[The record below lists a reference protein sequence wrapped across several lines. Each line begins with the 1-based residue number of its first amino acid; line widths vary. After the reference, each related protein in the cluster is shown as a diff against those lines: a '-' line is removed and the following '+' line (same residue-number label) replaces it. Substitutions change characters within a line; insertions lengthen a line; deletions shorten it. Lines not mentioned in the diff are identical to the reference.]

1 MGIMGKYTTKTTDED
16 GNDAWLSSD
25 GRQFA
30 TRSGAWKHSKSIDDG
45 ATREEGQ
52 PEVET
57 RKSSDRDSPTSEL
70 YDEPDPLSWA
80 SVDFGGDM
88 ESPTEVVPTV
98 LKRITPTVEGQKKT
112 RKEMEQERKTNVAL
126 LKVGYRTGDV
136 LLTRYKR
143 ALMEDPNADAIS
155 HSETDY
161 EWISGVSNAALEENG
176 ISIGAAIGTTQIAL
190 IANGYWWMAPVAKI
204 HKEADKSPFTGR
216 MGGAVGR
223 FLERVPII
231 GKRLKARRETAIE
244 KAEREVFGSE

>member
-1 MGIMGKYTTKTTDED
+1 MGKYTTKTTDED
-16 GNDAWLSSD
+16 GNDAWLASD

-30 TRSGAWKHSKSIDDG
+30 TRSGAWKHSKSIDD
-45 ATREEGQ
+45 T
-52 PEVET
+52 PEPPAEPQYEAVQ
-57 RKSSDRDSPTSEL
+57 D
-70 YDEPDPLSWA
+70 DEPDPISWA

-98 LKRITPTVEGQKKT
+98 LKRITPTVAGQKKT

-143 ALMEDPNADAIS
+143 ALMEDPNADPIS

-190 IANGYWWMAPVAKI
+190 ISNAYWFGAPVAKI

-216 MGGAVGR
+216 VGGAVGR
-223 FLERVPII
+223 FLERVPVL
-231 GKRLKARRETAIE
+231 GRRLKARRETRIE
-244 KAEREVFGSE
+244 KAEREVFGDER

>member
-1 MGIMGKYTTKTTDED
+1 MGKYTTKTTDDE
-16 GNDAWLSSD
+16 GNDAWLASD

-30 TRSGAWKHSKSIDDG
+30 TRSGAWKHSKSLDDTP
-45 ATREEGQ
+45 APPAEPHYESVQ
-52 PEVET
+52 
-57 RKSSDRDSPTSEL
+57 D
-70 YDEPDPLSWA
+70 DEPDPISWA

-88 ESPTEVVPTV
+88 EAPTEVVPTV
-98 LKRITPTVEGQKKT
+98 LKRITPTVAGQKKT

-143 ALMEDPNADAIS
+143 ALMEDSQAEAIT

-190 IANGYWWMAPVAKI
+190 IANGYWFAAPVAKI

-216 MGGAVGR
+216 VGGAVGR
-223 FLERVPII
+223 FLERVPVL
-231 GKRLKARRETAIE
+231 GKRLRARRETRIE
-244 KAEREVFGSE
+244 KAEREVFGNDRGE

>member
-1 MGIMGKYTTKTTDED
+1 MGKYTTKTTDEE
-16 GNDAWLSSD
+16 GNDAWLASD

-45 ATREEGQ
+45 ATREESQ

-57 RKSSDRDSPTSEL
+57 RKSSDRDSSFSEPD
-70 YDEPDPLSWA
+70 DEPDPVSWA
-80 SVDFGGDM
+80 TMDFGGEM

-98 LKRITPTVEGQKKT
+98 LKRITPTVPGQKKT
-112 RKEMEQERKTNVAL
+112 RKEMDQERKTNVAL
-126 LKVGYRTGDV
+126 LKIGYRTGDV

-143 ALMEDPNADAIS
+143 ALMEDPNADAIT

-176 ISIGAAIGTTQIAL
+176 VSIGAAIGTTQIAV
-190 IANGYWWMAPVAKI
+190 IANGYWFSSPLMKI

-223 FLERVPII
+223 FLERVPIL
-231 GKRLKARRETAIE
+231 GKRIKARRETRIE
-244 KAEREVFGSE
+244 KAEREVFGDER

>member
-1 MGIMGKYTTKTTDED
+1 MGKYTTKTTDED

-30 TRSGAWKHSKSIDDG
+30 TRSGAWKHSKSIDDP
-45 ATREEGQ
+45 
-52 PEVET
+52 PEPPAEPQYET
-57 RKSSDRDSPTSEL
+57 VQD
-70 YDEPDPLSWA
+70 DEPDPLSWA

-88 ESPTEVVPTV
+88 EAPTEVVPTV
-98 LKRITPTVEGQKKT
+98 LKRITPTVAGQKKT

-143 ALMEDPNADAIS
+143 ALMEDSQAEAIS

-161 EWISGVSNAALEENG
+161 DWISGVSNAALEENG

-190 IANGYWWMAPVAKI
+190 ISNAYWFGASVAKI

-216 MGGAVGR
+216 VGGAVGR
-223 FLERVPII
+223 FLERVPVL
-231 GKRLKARRETAIE
+231 GKRLRARRETRIE
-244 KAEREVFGSE
+244 KAEREVFGNE

>member
-1 MGIMGKYTTKTTDED
+1 MGKYTTKTTDEE
-16 GNDAWLSSD
+16 GNDAWLASD

-30 TRSGAWKHSKSIDDG
+30 TRSGAWKHSKSLDETLD
-45 ATREEGQ
+45 T
-52 PEVET
+52 PVEP
-57 RKSSDRDSPTSEL
+57 KYEPIEAD
-70 YDEPDPLSWA
+70 DEPDPISWA

-88 ESPTEVVPTV
+88 EAPTEVVPTV
-98 LKRITPTVEGQKKT
+98 LKRITPTVPGQKKT
-112 RKEMEQERKTNVAL
+112 RKEIEQERKTNLAL

-143 ALMEDPNADAIS
+143 ALMEDPNAEAIS

-161 EWISGVSNAALEENG
+161 EWISGVSNSALEENG

-190 IANGYWWMAPVAKI
+190 IANGYWFGAPVAKI

-223 FLERVPII
+223 FLERVPVL
-231 GKRLKARRETAIE
+231 GKRLKARRETRIE
-244 KAEREVFGSE
+244 KAEREVFGDER

>member
-1 MGIMGKYTTKTTDED
+1 MGKYTTKTTDED

-30 TRSGAWKHSKSIDDG
+30 TRSGAWKHSKAIDD
-45 ATREEGQ
+45 T
-52 PEVET
+52 PEPPAEPQYEPIQA
-57 RKSSDRDSPTSEL
+57 D
-70 YDEPDPLSWA
+70 DEPDPLSWA

-88 ESPTEVVPTV
+88 EAPTEVVPTV
-98 LKRITPTVEGQKKT
+98 LKRITPTVAGQKKT
-112 RKEMEQERKTNVAL
+112 RKEMEAERKTNVAL

-143 ALMEDPNADAIS
+143 ALMEDSQADAIS

-161 EWISGVSNAALEENG
+161 DWISGVSNAALEENG

-190 IANGYWWMAPVAKI
+190 IANGYWFAAPVAKI

-216 MGGAVGR
+216 VGGAVGR
-223 FLERVPII
+223 FLERVPVL
-231 GKRLKARRETAIE
+231 GKRLKARRETRIE
-244 KAEREVFGSE
+244 KAEREVFGNDRGE

>member
-1 MGIMGKYTTKTTDED
+1 MGKYTTKTTDED

-30 TRSGAWKHSKSIDDG
+30 TRSGAWKHSKSIDD
-45 ATREEGQ
+45 TPDTPVE
-52 PEVET
+52 PEYKPIEA
-57 RKSSDRDSPTSEL
+57 D
-70 YDEPDPLSWA
+70 DEPDPLSWA

-98 LKRITPTVEGQKKT
+98 LKRITPTVAGQKKT

-143 ALMEDPNADAIS
+143 ALMEDPQADAIS

-190 IANGYWWMAPVAKI
+190 IANGYWFAAPVAKI

-216 MGGAVGR
+216 VGGAVGR
-223 FLERVPII
+223 FLERVPVI
-231 GKRLKARRETAIE
+231 GKRLRARRETRIE
-244 KAEREVFGSE
+244 KAEREVFGNE

>member
-1 MGIMGKYTTKTTDED
+1 MGKYTTKTTDDE

-30 TRSGAWKHSKSIDDG
+30 TRSGAWKHSKSIDD
-45 ATREEGQ
+45 T
-52 PEVET
+52 PEPPAEPQYEPIQA
-57 RKSSDRDSPTSEL
+57 D
-70 YDEPDPLSWA
+70 DEPAPLSWA

-98 LKRITPTVEGQKKT
+98 LKRITPTVAGQKKT

-143 ALMEDPNADAIS
+143 ALMEDPQAEAIT

-161 EWISGVSNAALEENG
+161 DWISGVSNSALEENG
-176 ISIGAAIGTTQIAL
+176 VSIGAAIGTTQIAL
-190 IANGYWWMAPVAKI
+190 IANTYWFGAPVAKI

-216 MGGAVGR
+216 VGGAVGR
-223 FLERVPII
+223 LLERVPVL
-231 GKRLKARRETAIE
+231 GKRLRARRETRIE
-244 KAEREVFGSE
+244 KAEREVFGNE

>member
-1 MGIMGKYTTKTTDED
+1 VIEMGKYTTKTTDEE
-16 GNDAWLSSD
+16 GNDAWLASD
-25 GRQFA
+25 GKQFA
-30 TRSGAWKHSKSIDDG
+30 TRSGAWKHSKSLDETPD
-45 ATREEGQ
+45 T
-52 PEVET
+52 PVEP
-57 RKSSDRDSPTSEL
+57 KYEPIEAD
-70 YDEPDPLSWA
+70 DEPDPISWA

-88 ESPTEVVPTV
+88 EAPTEVVPTV
-98 LKRITPTVEGQKKT
+98 LKRITPTVPGQKKT

-190 IANGYWWMAPVAKI
+190 IANGYWFGAPVAKI

-223 FLERVPII
+223 FLERVPVL
-231 GKRLKARRETAIE
+231 GKRLKARRETRIE
-244 KAEREVFGSE
+244 KAEREVFGDER

>member
-1 MGIMGKYTTKTTDED
+1 MGKYTTKTTDDE
-16 GNDAWLSSD
+16 GNDAWLASD

-30 TRSGAWKHSKSIDDG
+30 TRSGAWKHSKSIDD
-45 ATREEGQ
+45 T
-52 PEVET
+52 PEAPTEPQYEAVEI
-57 RKSSDRDSPTSEL
+57 D
-70 YDEPDPLSWA
+70 DEPDPLSWA

-98 LKRITPTVEGQKKT
+98 LKRITPTVAGQKKT
-112 RKEMEQERKTNVAL
+112 RKEMEAERKTNVAL

-143 ALMEDPNADAIS
+143 ALMEDPNADPIS

-176 ISIGAAIGTTQIAL
+176 VSIGAAIGTTQIAL
-190 IANGYWWMAPVAKI
+190 IANGYWFGAPVAKI

-244 KAEREVFGSE
+244 KAEREVFGNE

>member
-1 MGIMGKYTTKTTDED
+1 MGKYTTKTSDDE
-16 GNDAWLSSD
+16 GNDAWLASD

-30 TRSGAWKHSKSIDDG
+30 TRSGAWKHSKSLDD
-45 ATREEGQ
+45 T
-52 PEVET
+52 PEPPAEPHYESVQ
-57 RKSSDRDSPTSEL
+57 D
-70 YDEPDPLSWA
+70 DEPDPISWA

-88 ESPTEVVPTV
+88 EAPTEVVPTV
-98 LKRITPTVEGQKKT
+98 LKRITPTVAGQKKT

-126 LKVGYRTGDV
+126 LKGRYRTGDV

-143 ALMEDPNADAIS
+143 ALMEDSQAEAIT

-190 IANGYWWMAPVAKI
+190 IANGYWFAAPVAKI

-216 MGGAVGR
+216 VGGAVGR
-223 FLERVPII
+223 FLERVPVL
-231 GKRLKARRETAIE
+231 GKRLRARRETRIE
-244 KAEREVFGSE
+244 KAEREVFGNDRGE

>member
-1 MGIMGKYTTKTTDED
+1 MGKYTTKTTDDE

-30 TRSGAWKHSKSIDDG
+30 TRSGAWKHSKAIDD
-45 ATREEGQ
+45 T
-52 PEVET
+52 PEPPAE
-57 RKSSDRDSPTSEL
+57 SQYESIQAD
-70 YDEPDPLSWA
+70 DEPDPLSWA

-88 ESPTEVVPTV
+88 EAPTEVVPTV
-98 LKRITPTVEGQKKT
+98 LKRITPTVAGQKKT
-112 RKEMEQERKTNVAL
+112 RKEMEAERKTNVAL

-143 ALMEDPNADAIS
+143 ALMEDSQADAIS

-161 EWISGVSNAALEENG
+161 DWISGVSNAALEENG

-190 IANGYWWMAPVAKI
+190 IANGYWFAAPVAKI

-216 MGGAVGR
+216 VGGAVGR
-223 FLERVPII
+223 FLERVPVL
-231 GKRLKARRETAIE
+231 GKRLRARRETRIE
-244 KAEREVFGSE
+244 KAEREVFGNE

>member
-1 MGIMGKYTTKTTDED
+1 MGKYTTKTTDDE

-30 TRSGAWKHSKSIDDG
+30 TRSGAWKHSKAIDD
-45 ATREEGQ
+45 T
-52 PEVET
+52 PEPPAE
-57 RKSSDRDSPTSEL
+57 SQYEPIQAD
-70 YDEPDPLSWA
+70 DEPDPLSWA

-88 ESPTEVVPTV
+88 EAPTEVVPTV
-98 LKRITPTVEGQKKT
+98 LKRITPTVAGQKKT

-143 ALMEDPNADAIS
+143 ALMEDSQADAIS

-161 EWISGVSNAALEENG
+161 DWISGVSNAALEENG

-190 IANGYWWMAPVAKI
+190 IANTYWFAAPVAKI

-216 MGGAVGR
+216 VGGAVGR
-223 FLERVPII
+223 FLERVPVL
-231 GKRLKARRETAIE
+231 GKRLKARRETRIE
-244 KAEREVFGSE
+244 KAEREVFGNDRGE

>member
-1 MGIMGKYTTKTTDED
+1 MGKYTTKTTDED
-16 GNDAWLSSD
+16 GKDAWLASD

-30 TRSGAWKHSKSIDDG
+30 TRSGAWKHSKSLDD
-45 ATREEGQ
+45 T
-52 PEVET
+52 PEPPAEPQYESVQ
-57 RKSSDRDSPTSEL
+57 DN
-70 YDEPDPLSWA
+70 EPDPLSWA

-98 LKRITPTVEGQKKT
+98 LKRITPTVAGQKKT

-143 ALMEDPNADAIS
+143 ALMEDSQAEAIT

-190 IANGYWWMAPVAKI
+190 IANGYWFAAPVAKI

-216 MGGAVGR
+216 VGGAVGR
-223 FLERVPII
+223 FLERVPVL
-231 GKRLKARRETAIE
+231 GKRLKARRETRIE
-244 KAEREVFGSE
+244 KAEREVFGNERGE